1 MAIQSW
7 WPKVKYHPMSLPP
20 PPRPPFL
27 EPAVIPP
34 SSRAALQRRKRSVS
48 LIVRIKLRV
57 GGAPEPFNCF
67 KIFDMLKVGEE
78 ESPPTGQSFSVWV
91 LPGRPR

>member
-1 MAIQSW
+1 
-7 WPKVKYHPMSLPP
+7 MSRDMQRRLQ
-20 PPRPPFL
+20 L
-27 EPAVIPP
+27 TM
-34 SSRAALQRRKRSVS
+34 QRRKRSVS
-48 LIVRIKLRV
+48 LIARIKLRV

-78 ESPPTGQSFSVWV
+78 ESLPTGQSFSVWV

>member
-1 MAIQSW
+1 LGVSG
-7 WPKVKYHPMSLPP
+7 STL
-20 PPRPPFL
+20 
-27 EPAVIPP
+27 
-34 SSRAALQRRKRSVS
+34 SRDMQRRLQLTMQRRKRSVS
-48 LIVRIKLRV
+48 LIARIKLRV

-78 ESPPTGQSFSVWV
+78 ETPPTGQSFSVWV